1 MGWSSHETL
10 GVKVKM
16 SVPFF
21 CGTDI
26 SFFLIL
32 YSKGLFVVFALF
44 SLKTNFFLL
53 RKKASSACY
62 TFAPEMMM
70 EVWLR
75 GIKRHT
81 ANVLNRKVPE
91 VRILLLPQIGEVAQL
106 D

>member
-32 YSKGLFVVFALF
+32 YSKGLFVVLALF

-62 TFAPEMMM
+62 TFAPEIMM
-70 EVWLR
+70 EFVAER
-75 GIKRHT
+75 FRS
-81 ANVLNRKVPE
+81 KV
-91 VRILLLPQIGEVAQL
+91 VAL
-106 D
+106 VYAGSNPA